1 MSVGSVAF
9 AIANALSRKTACRLS
24 RGFVSRGLTAV
35 AAALALLLPLP
46 QARAQAS
53 LSASPTA
60 VNFSPLM
67 VGFASPLAPVI
78 ITNTGTVP
86 LTHITFKIEG
96 TDPHDFTLTP
106 GPCTTLQPHEP
117 CKKFVRFRPSAVG
130 ARSAALWIDSAE
142 LGPQSIV
149 QLAGEALA
157 PAPKLSTSTD
167 ELDFNP
173 QADGSTSAPQTVEL
187 FNVGAQPL
195 DITGLNIQPPGQ
207 SQFTLAPTNNCT
219 VVQLATPLSGLNYPS
234 CIVSVEFTPNG
245 PGPVVRTATL
255 VIDSTDPNGQ
265 KQVKLSGEIAQPLIT
280 VNPP

>member
-1 MSVGSVAF
+1 MSVGRIAF
-9 AIANALSRKTACRLS
+9 GIANALSRKYACAFS
-24 RGFVSRGLTAV
+24 RKFVSRGLTAV
-35 AAALALLLPLP
+35 AAALALLMPLS
-46 QARAQAS
+46 QAHAQAS
-53 LSASPTA
+53 LSANPTA
-60 VNFSPLM
+60 TNFSPLM

-96 TDPHDFTLTP
+96 ADPHDFTLTP

-142 LGPQSIV
+142 LAPQSIV

-157 PAPKLSTSTD
+157 PTPKLSVSTD

-173 QADGSTSAPQTVEL
+173 QANGSTSAPLTVEL

-207 SQFTLAPTNNCT
+207 FTLAPANNCT

-255 VIDSTDPNGQ
+255 VIDSTDPTG
-265 KQVKLSGEIAQPLIT
+265 
-280 VNPP
+280 